1 MRSST
6 RLPTAV
12 ILPEMIVSTARRI
25 AGEFSRYAIAGAQPM
40 HRHPHVLNAASNL
53 LGICFVLIGALKFT
67 RSDATSFADE
77 TAWLSAALFLTS
89 IVASYAAIRSNEAN
103 RLQNLTADIAFFGG
117 VAMLALAMVITAI
130 VL

>member
-1 MRSST
+1 
-6 RLPTAV
+6 
-12 ILPEMIVSTARRI
+12 
-25 AGEFSRYAIAGAQPM
+25 M

-77 TAWLSAALFLTS
+77 TAWLSAALLLTS

-117 VAMLALAMVITAI
+117 VAMLALAMVITAV

>member
-1 MRSST
+1 
-6 RLPTAV
+6 
-12 ILPEMIVSTARRI
+12 
-25 AGEFSRYAIAGAQPM
+25 M

>member
-1 MRSST
+1 
-6 RLPTAV
+6 
-12 ILPEMIVSTARRI
+12 
-25 AGEFSRYAIAGAQPM
+25 M

-117 VAMLALAMVITAI
+117 VAMLALAMVITAV

>member
-1 MRSST
+1 MR
-6 RLPTAV
+6 
-12 ILPEMIVSTARRI
+12 
-25 AGEFSRYAIAGAQPM
+25 
-40 HRHPHVLNAASNL
+40 RHPHVLNAASNL

-103 RLQNLTADIAFFGG
+103 RLQYLTADIAFFGG